1 MLVGPPLSIY
11 LIVLL
16 GIILVIWPFSVQSQA
31 FCLKRS
37 TFVAE
42 LFREFKETPVAIGI
56 SNDKTQIIE
65 VFASPQGATFTIA
78 FTTVKGFTCP
88 IMAGK
93 KWLNVSN
100 TLSYTTRIKP

>member
-1 MLVGPPLSIY
+1 MLAAPPFSIY
-11 LIVLL
+11 LIIFL
-16 GIILVIWPFSVQSQA
+16 GMILVIWPFSVQSQA
-31 FCLKRS
+31 FCLERS
-37 TFVAE
+37 AFVAE

-65 VFASPQGATFTIA
+65 VFASPQGETFTIA

-93 KWLNVSN
+93 KWLNVAN
-100 TLSYTTRIKP
+100 TLNFTTRIKP